1 VAAESLATPTAD
13 PRGLL
18 HLVGRLWLLA
28 MGWRL
33 EGALP
38 PIPRYVLIV
47 APHTSNSDFFVGL
60 AAKWALG
67 LRAKWLGKHTIFRGP
82 LDPLLR
88 ALGGVP
94 VDRSHPDGTVEAV
107 LAEMQSAPTFVLA
120 LAPEGT
126 RRLTEGWKTGF
137 YRIAV
142 AARVPVL
149 PVAFDWSTRTVR
161 LRTPY
166 QPIGDAGVDIPRL
179 RAMYEKRMAKH
190 PELFNDIHDELPSEA
205 R

>member
-1 VAAESLATPTAD
+1 MPFI
-13 PRGLL
+13 
-18 HLVGRLWLLA
+18 GRAWLGV

-38 PIPRYVLIV
+38 PAPRYVLIV
-47 APHTSNSDFFVGL
+47 APHTTNADFFVGL

-82 LDPLLR
+82 LGWLLR
-88 ALGGVP
+88 ALGGVA
-94 VDRSHPDGTVEAV
+94 VDRSHPDGTVDAV
-107 LAEMQSAPTFVLA
+107 LAEMEAAPTFVLA

-126 RRLTEGWKTGF
+126 RRLTDGWKSGF

-142 AARVPVL
+142 AARVPIL
-149 PVAFDWSTRTVR
+149 PVAFDWSTRR
-161 LRTPY
+161 ILLRTPF
-166 QPIGDAGVDIPRL
+166 QPTGDPAADILQL
-179 RAMYEKRMAKH
+179 RGMYHKGMARH
-190 PELFNDIHDELPSEA
+190 PELFDDVHDEPRLEG

>member
-1 VAAESLATPTAD
+1 
-13 PRGLL
+13 
-18 HLVGRLWLLA
+18 

-47 APHTSNSDFFVGL
+47 APHTSNADFFVGL

-82 LDPLLR
+82 LAPLLR
-88 ALGGVP
+88 AIGGIP
-94 VDRSHPDGTVEAV
+94 VDRSRPDGTVDAV
-107 LAEMQSAPTFVLA
+107 LAEMKTAPAFVVA

-126 RRLTEGWKTGF
+126 RRRTEGWKTGF
-137 YRIAV
+137 YRIAM
-142 AARVPVL
+142 AAGVPIL
-149 PVAFDWSTRTVR
+149 PVAFDWSTRAIQ

-179 RAMYEKRMAKH
+179 RAMYHKRMARH
-190 PELFNDIHDELPSEA
+190 PELFHDIHDERPLEA

>member
-1 VAAESLATPTAD
+1 VPGNADRVPTAD
-13 PRGLL
+13 PRGLMP
-18 HLVGRLWLLA
+18 LVGRLWLRA

-67 LRAKWLGKHTIFRGP
+67 LRAKWLGKHSIFRGP
-82 LDPLLR
+82 LGPLLR

-94 VDRSHPDGTVEAV
+94 VDRSRPDGTVEAV
-107 LAEMQSAPTFVLA
+107 LAEMQAAPTFVLA

-137 YRIAV
+137 YRIA
-142 AARVPVL
+142 AAAGVPIL
-149 PVAFDWSTRTVR
+149 PVAFDWSARAVL

-166 QPIGDAGVDIPRL
+166 HLIGDAGVDIPRL
-179 RAMYEKRMAKH
+179 RAMYDKRMAKH
-190 PELFNDIHDELPSEA
+190 PELFNDIHDALPSGA